1 MARTFLASFF
11 VLVLFAQHAQQ
22 QPPSAPPDTV
32 LPNGKSQQDEILK
45 MEHKKNLEDAAAM
58 AKLAADVNEEL
69 EKDDRYVLSL
79 KTLKNLDEIER
90 LSKQIRGRI
99 RKF

>member
-1 MARTFLASFF
+1 MARTFLASLF
-11 VLVLFAQHAQQ
+11 VLVLFAQHVQQ
-22 QPPSAPPDTV
+22 QPPAAPPDTV